1 LTEQNHRRPDN
12 HDLQQP
18 NAIRFSPDGASLPAH
33 VSAWI
38 AEQEASVVTLSS
50 GDELMSIGLRARP
63 RFVVFDARNEPEP
76 VLAALH
82 RVKKDSYTAVVP
94 CAVLTSK
101 NTDALSAAFDAGA
114 DEVIRDGMTGPEAVR
129 RLSAMLI
136 RSERD
141 LIVHPSTRLAG
152 TSAIETEIGRRL
164 ALGDYFAVC
173 YADLDHFKEFNDRY
187 SYNEGDRVI
196 RILAK
201 LLHDVV
207 KGTCGENGFIGHIG
221 GDDFIF
227 IIPYNSIPSVC
238 GEIVATFDLLA
249 PYQYS
254 EQDRRAGYF
263 FGKDRR
269 GHLDRVP
276 LMTLSIGVVT
286 NLRRTLTSARQ
297 ASQLATEMKT
307 YAKSLPGSVY
317 TVDRRSDERATP
329 QELPAIREPRKIGEN
344 E

>member
-1 LTEQNHRRPDN
+1 M
-12 HDLQQP
+12 QQP
-18 NAIRFSPDGASLPAH
+18 NAIRFSPDGAALPAH
-33 VSAWI
+33 ISAWI
-38 AEQEASVVTLSS
+38 TGQEASVVTISS

-63 RFVVFDARNEPEP
+63 RFVVFDARKDPETS
-76 VLAALH
+76 LAALQ
-82 RVKKDSYTAVVP
+82 RVKRDSYTAVVP
-94 CAVLTSK
+94 CAVLTNK
-101 NTDALSAAFDAGA
+101 QQEALAAAFDAGA
-114 DEVIRDGMTGPEAVR
+114 DEVIRDGLLAAEATR
-129 RLSAMLI
+129 RLDAMLI

-152 TSAIETEIGRRL
+152 TSAIEAEIGRRL
-164 ALGDYFAVC
+164 AIGDPFAVC

-329 QELPAIREPRKIGEN
+329 QEPLPAFRDVRKIGEN

>member
-1 LTEQNHRRPDN
+1 M
-12 HDLQQP
+12 
-18 NAIRFSPDGASLPAH
+18 
-33 VSAWI
+33 SAWI
-38 AEQEASVVTLSS
+38 EAQEASVVTLSS
-50 GDELMSIGLRARP
+50 ADELMSIGLRARP
-63 RFVVFDARNEPEP
+63 RFVIFDARKKSEPA
-76 VLAALH
+76 LAALH
-82 RVKKDSYTAVVP
+82 RIKKDSYTGVVP
-94 CAVLTSK
+94 CAVLCGKSAE
-101 NTDALSAAFDAGA
+101 ALEESFDMGA
-114 DEVIRDGMTGPEAVR
+114 DEVLREGMQAPEAVR
-129 RLSAMLI
+129 RLTAMLI

-152 TSAIETEIGRRL
+152 TSAIESEIGRRL
-164 ALGDYFAVC
+164 AIGDFFAVC

-207 KGTCGENGFIGHIG
+207 KGTCGEDGFIGHIG

-227 IIPYNSIPSVC
+227 IIPYNAIPSVC

-317 TVDRRSDERATP
+317 TVDRRSDERVTP
-329 QELPAIREPRKIGEN
+329 QEPLPAFRDVRQIGEN